1 MAKRKLETNLAAAAK
16 ILGKKGGK
24 TGGPAR
30 ARVLTKGQREAIA
43 RKGGIAKA
51 KGKQG

>member
-1 MAKRKLETNLAAAAK
+1 MAHKKKDSAMAAAAK

-30 ARVLTKGQREAIA
+30 ARVLTAKQREDIA
-43 RKGGIAKA
+43 RKGGQAKA
-51 KGKQG
+51 RKGK